1 MARIKELIKQRT
13 TVKLFWLIGLLL
25 LLSCGN
31 TDRHRDKHLCEQTF
45 VDSLEA
51 RVQDSLFSNVHY
63 SRSLINDALVQVQ
76 DSQVYYRLL
85 ALYGKTFFVSSD
97 FDSIYYYNHKVK
109 KFSPK
114 TSDCPQW
121 NDVLADVY
129 NIQGNVCIQLNRP
142 DSSVIYYKKAYD
154 YRLKG
159 RRLHLLPDICIN
171 TADAYLHCGD
181 LAYTASYY
189 RRALFLCDSLNLS
202 EHAKFPVYYGLGQTY
217 MELRDFD
224 LSNHYYEMAGR
235 FFNEMN
241 VGEKWIYLNNRGNHY
256 YYKKDYR
263 EALNFM
269 RRANALVS
277 SHPQMV
283 FEQNLVK
290 VNLGELYLLTDN
302 LDSAQVC
309 LDESYRYFTEIQHN
323 SAVYYIETQMIELA
337 LKKGNIAQAHKMIER
352 TIPQGHLDANML
364 MIRNQYL
371 QHYFERTGDYRRA
384 YEYLKSDCDLD
395 DSIRSERVQ
404 MRVAELDMRY
414 QQDTV
419 LLRKEVQIQRQ
430 AGEVRV
436 LKLSVYIWVL
446 VCVLL
451 IAGVVV
457 IIWYMRKK
465 REFLRERF
473 FRQINRV
480 RMENLRSRISPHF
493 TFNVLGREI
502 NQLKGSE
509 EVKNNLMELVKYLR
523 RSLELTE
530 KLAVSLQDEL
540 DFVRSYIELERGRV
554 GDDFTATVTL
564 DEGLDGTRIQIPSM
578 IVQIPVENAI
588 KHGLAGKDGDKELTV
603 RVSREGN
610 GIRITVCDNGRG
622 YLPQV
627 SSATRGTGT
636 GLKVLYQTI
645 QLLNTKNK
653 SDKIRFDIT
662 NRNDGQT
669 GTLVSVYVPFHFSYD
684 L

>member
-51 RVQDSLFSNVHY
+51 CVQDSLFSNVHY

-114 TSDCPQW
+114 TSECPQW

-309 LDESYRYFTEIQHN
+309 LDESYRYFTEIQHS

-662 NRNDGQT
+662 NRNDGKT